1 MKRMLINATQEEELR
16 IALVNGQYLYNLD
29 IETTTRVETKAN
41 IYKGRI
47 SRVEPSLEAA
57 FVNYGAERHGFLSLK
72 EIATEY
78 ISTQADAHRSI
89 KDAVKE
95 GQEIMVQIDKEER
108 GNKGAA
114 LTTYISLAGCYLVL
128 MPNNPRAGGISRRIE
143 RDDRSE
149 LKEILN
155 SLTVPEDM
163 GVIVRTA
170 GVGKSQE
177 ELQWDL
183 DTLLKQWD
191 AIKNASVNADIP
203 SLIHQESDILTRAI
217 RDHLREDIG
226 EILIDEEKLFNRCK
240 QYIERLRPNFASR
253 VKLYNEPVPL
263 FNRYQIERQIESAFQ
278 REVKLPSGGA
288 IVIDNTE
295 ALVAIDINSSRATKG
310 EDIEATA
317 LQTNLEA
324 ADEIARQLRMRDLG
338 GLIVIDFIDM
348 TPVRNQRE
356 VENRLRDA
364 LADDRARVQ
373 IGRISR
379 FGLLEMSRQRL
390 RPSLG
395 ESSKIM
401 CPRCTGQ
408 GSIRGVESLGLAVL
422 RLVEEEAL
430 KEQGCQIEVMLP
442 IPVATF
448 LLNEKRS
455 NIQSIEDRCQTE
467 VMIIPAAELETPH
480 YQIKRIR
487 KTELASGEIAPSY
500 NRSMPV
506 AEETAHV
513 VNVQAERQIP
523 MVEAMLPDTPAPIRQ
538 NRPQSSAHSAEK
550 KTGLV
555 KRLFS
560 SIFSG
565 NEAEAETK
573 TEAEAT
579 TEQQSDTNRR
589 PHNNQRN
596 RAGGDRDRRGGNNQ
610 RRGNN
615 NRRNPNQNRNRGPR
629 PNTGTGSETSAEGT
643 TTGNAES
650 TANTS
655 AAPQSTAEGTTPQ
668 NNNQQRRSHNNHRRQ
683 RDRRPRDN
691 NSGNSQGEN
700 RNAPSENRSSP
711 NENHSSPSENRNSPN
726 ENRSSPSENR
736 SSPNENRSS
745 HSDSGNSQPSTPTR
759 SDGDS
764 A

>member
-1 MKRMLINATQEEELR
+1 
-16 IALVNGQYLYNLD
+16 
-29 IETTTRVETKAN
+29 
-41 IYKGRI
+41 
-47 SRVEPSLEAA
+47 
-57 FVNYGAERHGFLSLK
+57 
-72 EIATEY
+72 
-78 ISTQADAHRSI
+78 
-89 KDAVKE
+89 
-95 GQEIMVQIDKEER
+95 
-108 GNKGAA
+108 
-114 LTTYISLAGCYLVL
+114 
-128 MPNNPRAGGISRRIE
+128 
-143 RDDRSE
+143 
-149 LKEILN
+149 
-155 SLTVPEDM
+155 
-163 GVIVRTA
+163 
-170 GVGKSQE
+170 
-177 ELQWDL
+177 
-183 DTLLKQWD
+183 
-191 AIKNASVNADIP
+191 
-203 SLIHQESDILTRAI
+203 
-217 RDHLREDIG
+217 
-226 EILIDEEKLFNRCK
+226 RCK

-356 VENRLRDA
+356 VETRLRDA

-395 ESSKIM
+395 EGSKIM

-430 KEQGCQIEVMLP
+430 KEQGSQIEVMLP

-455 NIQSIEDRCQTE
+455 NIQSIEDRCATE

-487 KTELASGEIAPSY
+487 KTELANGEIAPSY

-523 MVEAMLPDTPAPIRQ
+523 VVEAMLPDTPAPIRQ
-538 NRPQSSAHSAEK
+538 NRPQSSAQSGEK

-573 TEAEAT
+573 TEAT
-579 TEQQSDTNRR
+579 TEPQSDTNRR
-589 PHNNQRN
+589 PYNNNQRN
-596 RAGGDRDRRGGNNQ
+596 RSSGDRDRRGNNNQ

-615 NRRNPNQNRNRGPR
+615 NRRNQNQNRNRGPR
-629 PNTGTGSETSAEGT
+629 PNAGTETSAEGSAA
-643 TTGNAES
+643 GNAES
-650 TANTS
+650 TPNTN
-655 AAPQSTAEGTTPQ
+655 AAPQSTAEGTAPQ

-683 RDRRPRDN
+683 RDRRPREN
-691 NSGNSQGEN
+691 NNGPQNEN
-700 RNAPSENRSSP
+700 RSASSENRS
-711 NENHSSPSENRNSPN
+711 PS
-726 ENRSSPSENR
+726 SENR
-736 SSPNENRSS
+736 SAPTENRSPSNESRSS
-745 HSDSGNSQPSTPTR
+745 HSESGNSQPS
-759 SDGDS
+759 D
-764 A
+764 AA